1 MSNNITVLPT
11 TFDGEIILPP
21 SKSDVHRAI
30 ICACLAKGKSV
41 VAPVDFSR
49 DILATIDCMRNLG
62 AEILTFQE
70 NKLYINGSNI
80 FSPKSAELD
89 CDESGST
96 LRFLIPIAGVG
107 GMTATFSGKGRLP
120 MRPIGIYLDVLPE
133 KGVCCETFGGLPLQI
148 SGKLKGGIFKVRGD
162 ISSQFIT
169 GLLLALPLA
178 EEDSEIILT
187 TPLQSKSYIDM
198 TLNTLSKFGIKVVVT
213 PNGYFIKGNQQ
224 YKPCQYTCESDWSQ
238 AGFFF
243 SAGALGGNVTV
254 RGLSLNSI
262 QGDRAGLDIFRKFG
276 AEIIADEE
284 KITVKANKNTLHGIE
299 INAENIPDLVPILA
313 VTGAFAKGTTYIHHA
328 QRLRIKESDR
338 LKAISDNLNRIGCDV
353 KETADGLILHGIE
366 TAQGGL
372 AEGYNDHR
380 IVMSMSIAVA
390 RCHNPITITDR
401 HSIDKSYPQFFNDY
415 QCING
420 KIELNG

>member
-1 MSNNITVLPT
+1 MSNITVLPT
-11 TFDGEIILPP
+11 TFDGEVILPP

-30 ICACLAKGKSV
+30 ICACLAKGTSV

-62 AEILTFQE
+62 AEILSLQE
-70 NKLYINGSNI
+70 NKLYINGKST
-80 FSPKSAELD
+80 FSKTNAELD

-96 LRFLIPIAGVG
+96 LRFLIPVAGVG
-107 GMTATFSGKGRLP
+107 GVTTMFSGKGRLP
-120 MRPIGIYLDVLPE
+120 MRPVGIYLDILPE
-133 KGVCCETFGGLPLQI
+133 KGVNCETFGGLPLQI
-148 SGKLKGGIFKVRGD
+148 NGKLKGGIFKVRGD
-162 ISSQFIT
+162 VSSQFIT

-178 EEDSEIILT
+178 EENSEIILT

-198 TLNTLSKFGIKVVVT
+198 TLNTLSKFGIKIDIT

-262 QGDRAGLDIFRKFG
+262 QGDRAGLEIFKQFG

-284 KITVKANKNTLHGIE
+284 KITVKATKNALHGID

-313 VTGAFAKGTTYIHHA
+313 VTGAFAKGTTRIYHA
-328 QRLRIKESDR
+328 ERLRIKESDR
-338 LKAISDNLNRIGCDV
+338 LKAISENLNRIGCDV
-353 KETADGLILHGIE
+353 KETADGLIIHGTE

-372 AEGYNDHR
+372 TEGYNDHR
-380 IVMSMSIAVA
+380 IVMSMSIAA
-390 RCHNPITITDR
+390 AKCLNPIEITDR
-401 HSIDKSYPQFFNDY
+401 QSIDKSYPQFFNDY
-415 QCING
+415 QRING
-420 KIELNG
+420 KIKFSNF